1 MLREEVVLIASERM
15 DGNKKEGRNEN
26 RLVRLPKK
34 TRQSLSPKD
43 VTVELYNCGK
53 VGIDRATNSRL
64 LKIHQAFSSDVK
76 LLSGFIKKGLMTE
89 RDKRRVCFVSSDT
102 FKFITKQQPK
112 VRVARA
118 WIADS
123 IVDILI
129 GADPEFILKDRS
141 GTIIRGDR
149 LLGRETL
156 TAPLGIDNFGL
167 QIEVRPEPEI
177 TPKKLIVGMRKIL
190 KTHRNAKTITDYIWH
205 ACSYNSFCVGGHL
218 HFGTP
223 KMLEEKKNEKLG
235 FFVAATRIL
244 DELVAIPL
252 SKIEGDGGVRRR
264 GSTRFGRHG
273 DFRKDTGRLE
283 WRVPGGDWLAHPDLA
298 LAVVGA
304 SKAVCEE
311 ILYMIDASGFEE
323 NFIVPAKYRKGAW
336 ASYKGPA
343 NNQDSG
349 GRTHFWTAN
358 FKYRTDDEN
367 DWADWPICESFGL
380 RKSSAEVAQ
389 ILHSAV
395 VKKEHMEL
403 ASKVLRNMSTYRDY
417 KKEID
422 SFVNICSRT
431 KKSLGTLNR
440 NIKDTWLNKGKMFK

>member
-1 MLREEVVLIASERM
+1 MLRQEVVLIASERM
-15 DGNKKEGRNEN
+15 DGNKKKDRNEN
-26 RLVRLPKK
+26 RLVRMPKK

-43 VTVELYNCGK
+43 LTVELYNRERK
-53 VGIDRATNSRL
+53 GIERATNSRL
-64 LKIHQAFSSDVK
+64 LKVHQAFSSDVK
-76 LLSGFIKKGLMTE
+76 LLNGFIKKGLMTE
-89 RDKRRVCFVSSDT
+89 RDKRRVCFVSSET
-102 FKFITKQQPK
+102 FKFITKRQLK
-112 VRVARA
+112 VKVAKA
-118 WIADS
+118 WIADT

-129 GADPEFILKDRS
+129 GADPEFVLKDRHD
-141 GTIIRGDR
+141 TVIRGDMIFDR
-149 LLGRETL
+149 RTL
-156 TAPLGIDNFGL
+156 TSRLGIDNYGL

-177 TPKKLIVGMRKIL
+177 TPKKLITGMQKIMRSH
-190 KTHRNAKTITDYIWH
+190 KNAKAIADYTWH
-205 ACSYNSFCVGGHL
+205 ACSYNRFCVGGHL

-223 KMLEEKKNEKLG
+223 KMLEEKKNEKFG

-244 DELVAIPL
+244 DELIAIPL
-252 SKIEGDGGVRRR
+252 SKIEGDGGIRRR
-264 GSTRFGRHG
+264 ASTRFGRHG

-336 ASYKGPA
+336 ASYKGPV
-343 NNQDSG
+343 NNQDNA

-358 FKYRTDDEN
+358 WQYRTDKEN

-380 RKSSAEVAQ
+380 RKSSAKIAE

-395 VKKEHMEL
+395 VRKEHMTL

-422 SFVNICSRT
+422 LFVKICSET
-431 KKSLGTLNR
+431 KKSLATLNR
-440 NIKDTWLNKGKMFK
+440 NIKDTWLNGAKMFK